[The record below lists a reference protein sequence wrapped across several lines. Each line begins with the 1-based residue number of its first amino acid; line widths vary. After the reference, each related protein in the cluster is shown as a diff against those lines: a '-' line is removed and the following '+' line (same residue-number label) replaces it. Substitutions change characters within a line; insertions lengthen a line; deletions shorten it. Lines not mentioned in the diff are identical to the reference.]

1 MLSDSI
7 WKDILKLQRQTF
19 SVFTVS
25 KMHIL
30 KTILIAW
37 VTVLDLYMVHSDVI
51 WNDIS
56 ELQRE
61 MKSCLTQEYCKFRH
75 YKVCIKLI
83 LTLFETYGWRHLC
96 SPVPLYP
103 RTPFFSFFPHSWKVL
118 SELRHAQITLV
129 ELTFDLIYNIIPDL
143 SLKSPLFSKQIQYR
157 YTDIQKKTSE
167 ECYTCFIPQR
177 SHFSCSS

>member
-51 WNDIS
+51 WNYIS

-61 MKSCLTQEYCKFRH
+61 MKICFTQEYCKFRKQRH
-75 YKVCIKLI
+75 YKLCIKLI

-103 RTPFFSFFPHSWKVL
+103 RTPFF
-118 SELRHAQITLV
+118 
-129 ELTFDLIYNIIPDL
+129 
-143 SLKSPLFSKQIQYR
+143 LFSAFMESVVWTQTCSNHSSRINIWFNLQYHSR
-157 YTDIQKKTSE
+157 FKFKKPP
-167 ECYTCFIPQR
+167 FQ
-177 SHFSCSS
+177 